1 MNSWRVI
8 SWLSLFLAMGLKS
21 ATGAGQKPDA
31 CQSRKVS
38 EQPTI
43 DYQVRGGLTG
53 KLDNWLIYGDGLLC
67 RWGGVDSIRLPF
79 PGFRVPARRHLMET
93 GKIPQAKVAETL
105 DEATRLG
112 FSGCQKEKD
121 VKALPALNA

>member
-1 MNSWRVI
+1 
-8 SWLSLFLAMGLKS
+8 
-21 ATGAGQKPDA
+21 
-31 CQSRKVS
+31 
-38 EQPTI
+38 
-43 DYQVRGGLTG
+43 
-53 KLDNWLIYGDGLLC
+53 
-67 RWGGVDSIRLPF
+67 
-79 PGFRVPARRHLMET
+79 MET